1 MPVST
6 HLLKNES
13 ILKYLEAA
21 ESLTH
26 LIVHLGVHE
35 CIDHIHRAIQMKCL
49 VRASPQPVFYSVK
62 KPRHAVPL

>member
-13 ILKYLEAA
+13 ILKYLEEA

-35 CIDHIHRAIQMKCL
+35 CIDHIHT
-49 VRASPQPVFYSVK
+49 
-62 KPRHAVPL
+62 